1 MEQFF
6 TDDDLADLLFEL
18 DQEESEIEIL
28 EDEMEME
35 ASNRRYE
42 EIIKKHKYD

>member
-6 TDDDLADLLFEL
+6 TDDDLADLLTEL

-28 EDEMEME
+28 EDEMEMK